1 MLACIKLKVH
11 SNLIRV
17 IVYFLHEIMGSISF
31 LLQKMNWNLIDIP
44 SEESKALSSVETSSI
59 FSGTAADEDQE
70 LTERSEEA
78 EERN

>member
-59 FSGTAADEDQE
+59 FIAVPRQMKI
-70 LTERSEEA
+70 
-78 EERN
+78 RN